1 MPPSSHRHSSRPSRH
16 AGAGVITVT
25 DCRSVLATPP
35 TRSCRIRNRRS
46 ITRCRSS
53 LHRLGGRRHSIRRCT
68 TGPRVRSIGEG
79 WPEIIPVIDQGS
91 CSWPDRSV
99 ETRTAIH
106 SLLLSFLL
114 ALASGL
120 ATAQVYRSVD
130 EKGNVIYSDKP
141 PPDAVESTPVEIQP
155 GPTEAQVQEAQ
166 ERVEADRERL
176 EAQRALREAE
186 EAKRREERARRAEAA
201 AAAQPQPGN
210 SEDPDA
216 RAWWRYRGA
225 RPPPLRPEQPV
236 EGSRVPTGD
245 HPAFRPGF

>member
-1 MPPSSHRHSSRPSRH
+1 M
-16 AGAGVITVT
+16 
-25 DCRSVLATPP
+25 
-35 TRSCRIRNRRS
+35 
-46 ITRCRSS
+46 
-53 LHRLGGRRHSIRRCT
+53 
-68 TGPRVRSIGEG
+68 
-79 WPEIIPVIDQGS
+79 IPVIDRGP

-114 ALASGL
+114 ALAPVL

-141 PPDAVESTPVEIQP
+141 PPDAVESTPIEIQP
-155 GPTEAQVQEAQ
+155 GPTEAQVQQAQ

-176 EAQRALREAE
+176 EAQRVAREAE

-201 AAAQPQPGN
+201 AAAAQPRPGS

-216 RAWWRYRGA
+216 RAWWRHRGA
-225 RPPPLRPEQPV
+225 RPPPLHPEQPI
-236 EGSRVPTGD
+236 ESPRVPTGD
-245 HPAFRPGF
+245 HPAFWPGF